1 MDGGGPNAVGV
12 SASQRAAGS
21 GPGERERLL
30 AMAHGRADL
39 ATLGRGDPDLPTP
52 PHIVEAA
59 KRALDEGATH
69 YTHWQGHSDLREA
82 VTEKCRLDYGVAVH
96 PDRVI
101 ITAGAQEAVYVSF
114 QALLD
119 PGDEVLVADPHYPS
133 YSAAIRL
140 AGGVPVFIPTIQARN
155 FVIDPSEV
163 EARISPKTK
172 MLVVVTPENPTGAV
186 IPRETITQLAD
197 IVRRHN
203 LLAIADD
210 IYERFVYEG
219 PPHAS
224 FASIPAL
231 SDRTVMI
238 NSFSKSYSM
247 TGWRIGYMVVPAPL
261 VGAIE
266 VVKHTLTICAPAVS
280 QAAGLAALTGPQQCV
295 AEARSTYAGRR
306 RILLDGFERLAL
318 GGHWSRGA
326 LYVYGA
332 IGSTGLSAYDFC
344 VRMLT
349 DANVQIFP
357 GTAYGGGE
365 GYVRAS
371 FLQPAAH
378 LEAALDR
385 MAPVIRALRPE

>member
-1 MDGGGPNAVGV
+1 VNGTGPNAAGV
-12 SASQRAAGS
+12 FASKRANDS

-59 KRALDEGATH
+59 KRALDGGATH
-69 YTHWQGHSDLREA
+69 YTHWQGRSDLREA
-82 VTEKCRLDYGVAVH
+82 VAEKCRLDYGVAVH
-96 PDRVI
+96 PDRI
-101 ITAGAQEAVYVSF
+101 IVTAGAQEAVYVTF

-119 PGDEVLVADPHYPS
+119 PGDEVLVADPHYTS
-133 YSAAIRL
+133 YSTAIRL
-140 AGGVPVFIPTIQARN
+140 AGGVPVLVPTTQARN
-155 FVIDPSEV
+155 FVIDPKEV
-163 EARISPKTK
+163 EARISPRTK

-186 IPRETITQLAD
+186 IPRHTLDQLAE
-197 IVRRHN
+197 IVLRHN
-203 LLAIADD
+203 LLAVADD

-224 FASIPAL
+224 FAFMPEL

-238 NSFSKSYSM
+238 NGFSKTYAM
-247 TGWRIGYMVVPAPL
+247 TGWRLGYMAVPAPL
-261 VGAIE
+261 VRPVE

-280 QAAGLAALTGPQQCV
+280 QAAGLAALTGPQTCV
-295 AEARSTYAGRR
+295 AEARATYAGRR
-306 RILLDGFERLAL
+306 RIVLDGFERLGL

-371 FLQPAAH
+371 FLQPAAD
-378 LEAALDR
+378 LETALDR
-385 MAPVIRALRPE
+385 MAPVIRALRAE